1 MVGCFALLEGCYL
14 LLVTKKRL
22 HGSVCG
28 IFISLNIL
36 NNCWFH
42 ALVKFCWFCRVPVP
56 VARVRLL
63 HFPNV
68 TRAGLCTDRRPF

>member
-28 IFISLNIL
+28 E
-36 NNCWFH
+36 CAH
-42 ALVKFCWFCRVPVP
+42 DC
-56 VARVRLL
+56 LL
-63 HFPNV
+63 TPDPLPGKHLRFGNH
-68 TRAGLCTDRRPF
+68 